1 MPDHTVSEALRYR
14 RTFTDENPVAITPM
28 RENSMTKT
36 IALALSL
43 ATAAFICSSAIAQD
57 AKPELLVQDVVAG
70 MPKFDQQEIKVFSAT
85 IQPGQKTPFHTHQYP
100 VAVYILEGAF
110 TLEME
115 GRPPLV
121 KKAGEAFTE
130 PPNVKMTGYNRGTE
144 PTKVVI
150 FYVSGP
156 GEPFLHLAH

>member
-1 MPDHTVSEALRYR
+1 
-14 RTFTDENPVAITPM
+14 
-28 RENSMTKT
+28 MTKT
-36 IALALSL
+36 IFALSL
-43 ATAAFICSSAIAQD
+43 ATALVCFPAIAQD
-57 AKPELLVQDVVAG
+57 ARPDLLVKEVVTG
-70 MPKFDQQEIKVFSAT
+70 MPKVDQQEIKVLSAT
-85 IQPGQKTPFHTHQYP
+85 LKPGDKTPFHTHQYP
-100 VAVYILEGAF
+100 VTAYILEGTF

-144 PTKVVI
+144 PMKVVI

-156 GEPFLHLAH
+156 GEPFLHPAH